1 MKTFWLKVIASD
13 RVAYNG
19 RCQKVIVPAADGGQM
34 GILADHENMI
44 IAIEVGEAKMQM
56 EDGTWETLAVGT
68 GFLEVVNNRVTMLV
82 QTAEKPEEIDARR
95 AEERREVMEEKT
107 SSEAEYPGI
116 LSHESIPGK
125 SHEPV
130 EGVKGEEYEDIMM
143 PGLWECK
150 ARSNPWASC
159 RYNKKKYSSLFSDM
173 MNFADF
179 AALSIKICTCKLA

>member
-34 GILADHENMI
+34 GILADHENMV
-44 IAIEVGEAKMQM
+44 IAIEVGEAKMQL

-95 AEERREVMEEKT
+95 AEELDPDNMQREVMEEKLRQKQ
-107 SSEAEYPGI
+107 SIQEYY
-116 LSHESIPGK
+116 HT
-125 SHEPV
+125 
-130 EGVKGEEYEDIMM
+130 
-143 PGLWECK
+143 K
-150 ARSNPWASC
+150 A
-159 RYNKKKYSSLFSDM
+159 SLARA
-173 MNFADF
+173 MNR
-179 AALSIKICTCKLA
+179 LKVSREKNTRI

>member
-44 IAIEVGEAKMQM
+44 IAIEVGEAKMQL

-68 GFLEVVNNRVTMLV
+68 GFLEVTMLV

-95 AEERREVMEEKT
+95 AEERREVMEEKLRQKQ
-107 SSEAEYPGI
+107 SIQEYY
-116 LSHESIPGK
+116 HT
-125 SHEPV
+125 
-130 EGVKGEEYEDIMM
+130 
-143 PGLWECK
+143 K
-150 ARSNPWASC
+150 A
-159 RYNKKKYSSLFSDM
+159 SLARA
-173 MNFADF
+173 MNR
-179 AALSIKICTCKLA
+179 LKVSREKNTRI

>member
-95 AEERREVMEEKT
+95 AEERREVMEEKLRQKQ
-107 SSEAEYPGI
+107 SFQEYY
-116 LSHESIPGK
+116 HT
-125 SHEPV
+125 
-130 EGVKGEEYEDIMM
+130 
-143 PGLWECK
+143 K
-150 ARSNPWASC
+150 A
-159 RYNKKKYSSLFSDM
+159 SLARA
-173 MNFADF
+173 MNR
-179 AALSIKICTCKLA
+179 LKVSREKNTRI

>member
-34 GILADHENMI
+34 GILADHENMV

-95 AEERREVMEEKT
+95 AEERREVMEEKLRQKQST
-107 SSEAEYPGI
+107 QEYY
-116 LSHESIPGK
+116 HT
-125 SHEPV
+125 
-130 EGVKGEEYEDIMM
+130 
-143 PGLWECK
+143 K
-150 ARSNPWASC
+150 A
-159 RYNKKKYSSLFSDM
+159 SLARA
-173 MNFADF
+173 MNR
-179 AALSIKICTCKLA
+179 LKVSREKNTRI

>member
-68 GFLEVVNNRVTMLV
+68 GFLEVG
-82 QTAEKPEEIDARR
+82 TAA
-95 AEERREVMEEKT
+95 
-107 SSEAEYPGI
+107 SEAEYPGI

>member
-34 GILADHENMI
+34 GILADHEN
-44 IAIEVGEAKMQM
+44 IEVGEAKMQL

-95 AEERREVMEEKT
+95 AEERREVMEEKLRQKQ
-107 SSEAEYPGI
+107 SIQEYY
-116 LSHESIPGK
+116 HT
-125 SHEPV
+125 
-130 EGVKGEEYEDIMM
+130 
-143 PGLWECK
+143 K
-150 ARSNPWASC
+150 A
-159 RYNKKKYSSLFSDM
+159 SLARA
-173 MNFADF
+173 MNR
-179 AALSIKICTCKLA
+179 LKVSREKNTRI

>member
-95 AEERREVMEEKT
+95 AEERREVMEEKLRQKQRIQ
-107 SSEAEYPGI
+107 EYY
-116 LSHESIPGK
+116 HT
-125 SHEPV
+125 
-130 EGVKGEEYEDIMM
+130 
-143 PGLWECK
+143 K
-150 ARSNPWASC
+150 A
-159 RYNKKKYSSLFSDM
+159 SLARA
-173 MNFADF
+173 MNR
-179 AALSIKICTCKLA
+179 LKVSREKNTRI

>member
-68 GFLEVVNNRVTMLV
+68 GFLEVVNNRVTML
-82 QTAEKPEEIDARR
+82 DARR
-95 AEERREVMEEKT
+95 AEERREVMEEKLRQKQ
-107 SSEAEYPGI
+107 SIQEYY
-116 LSHESIPGK
+116 HT
-125 SHEPV
+125 
-130 EGVKGEEYEDIMM
+130 
-143 PGLWECK
+143 K
-150 ARSNPWASC
+150 A
-159 RYNKKKYSSLFSDM
+159 SLARA
-173 MNFADF
+173 MNR
-179 AALSIKICTCKLA
+179 LKVSREKNTRI

>member
-34 GILADHENMI
+34 GILADHENMV
-44 IAIEVGEAKMQM
+44 IAIEVGEAKMQL

-95 AEERREVMEEKT
+95 AEERREVMEEKLRQKQIIQ
-107 SSEAEYPGI
+107 EYY
-116 LSHESIPGK
+116 HT
-125 SHEPV
+125 
-130 EGVKGEEYEDIMM
+130 
-143 PGLWECK
+143 K
-150 ARSNPWASC
+150 A
-159 RYNKKKYSSLFSDM
+159 SLARA
-173 MNFADF
+173 MNR
-179 AALSIKICTCKLA
+179 LKVSREKNTRI

>member
-34 GILADHENMI
+34 GILADHENMV
-44 IAIEVGEAKMQM
+44 IAIEVGEAKMQL

-95 AEERREVMEEKT
+95 AEERREVMEEKLRQKQ
-107 SSEAEYPGI
+107 SIQEYY
-116 LSHESIPGK
+116 HT
-125 SHEPV
+125 
-130 EGVKGEEYEDIMM
+130 
-143 PGLWECK
+143 K
-150 ARSNPWASC
+150 A
-159 RYNKKKYSSLFSDM
+159 SLARA
-173 MNFADF
+173 MNRLKVSREKNTAH
-179 AALSIKICTCKLA
+179 LHTH

>member
-34 GILADHENMI
+34 GILADHENMV
-44 IAIEVGEAKMQM
+44 IAIEVGEAKMQL

-95 AEERREVMEEKT
+95 AEERREVMEEKLRQKQSIQEYYHT
-107 SSEAEYPGI
+107 KASLARAMNRLKVSSEKNTRI
-116 LSHESIPGK
+116 
-125 SHEPV
+125 
-130 EGVKGEEYEDIMM
+130 
-143 PGLWECK
+143 
-150 ARSNPWASC
+150 
-159 RYNKKKYSSLFSDM
+159 
-173 MNFADF
+173 
-179 AALSIKICTCKLA
+179 

>member
-19 RCQKVIVPAADGGQM
+19 RCQK

-95 AEERREVMEEKT
+95 AEERREVMEEKLRQKQ
-107 SSEAEYPGI
+107 SIQEYY
-116 LSHESIPGK
+116 HT
-125 SHEPV
+125 
-130 EGVKGEEYEDIMM
+130 
-143 PGLWECK
+143 K
-150 ARSNPWASC
+150 A
-159 RYNKKKYSSLFSDM
+159 SLARA
-173 MNFADF
+173 MNR
-179 AALSIKICTCKLA
+179 LKVSREKNTRI

>member
-34 GILADHENMI
+34 GILADHENMV
-44 IAIEVGEAKMQM
+44 IAIEVGEAKMQL

-95 AEERREVMEEKT
+95 AEERREVMEEKLRQKQ
-107 SSEAEYPGI
+107 SNQEYY
-116 LSHESIPGK
+116 HT
-125 SHEPV
+125 
-130 EGVKGEEYEDIMM
+130 
-143 PGLWECK
+143 K
-150 ARSNPWASC
+150 A
-159 RYNKKKYSSLFSDM
+159 SLARA
-173 MNFADF
+173 MNR
-179 AALSIKICTCKLA
+179 LKVSREKNTRI

>member
-34 GILADHENMI
+34 GIENMV
-44 IAIEVGEAKMQM
+44 IAIEVGEAKMQL

-95 AEERREVMEEKT
+95 AEERREVMEEKLRQKQ
-107 SSEAEYPGI
+107 SIQEYY
-116 LSHESIPGK
+116 HT
-125 SHEPV
+125 
-130 EGVKGEEYEDIMM
+130 
-143 PGLWECK
+143 K
-150 ARSNPWASC
+150 A
-159 RYNKKKYSSLFSDM
+159 SLARA
-173 MNFADF
+173 MNR
-179 AALSIKICTCKLA
+179 LKVSREKNTRI

>member
-95 AEERREVMEEKT
+95 AEERR
-107 SSEAEYPGI
+107 
-116 LSHESIPGK
+116 
-125 SHEPV
+125 
-130 EGVKGEEYEDIMM
+130 
-143 PGLWECK
+143 
-150 ARSNPWASC
+150 
-159 RYNKKKYSSLFSDM
+159 
-173 MNFADF
+173 
-179 AALSIKICTCKLA
+179 